1 MSYQPPDL
9 SLLREIVGS
18 QNAPIEVRGD
28 PKDAVGE
35 GAITLSELW
44 LEENKHL
51 TPVAKYS
58 RWKTEVRAGARVT
71 PNNKDYMWE
80 TEAKLHPKGAKFATE
95 DKLNIIRERLTGLDD
110 TQKENYLQDI
120 AREAPPPILNALLLD
135 KTILSSRSASKTQER
150 SRLANIHSFDKKARE
165 LGQQIFAGN
174 SSGLNPE
181 VSINSHAEDFVK
193 AWSFNR
199 DDVFVDGD
207 GRIAVTSEEGEIV
220 PVWSLEDSALTW
232 EEQAINYHDLT
243 PVAKRGLKP
252 MLNYSRQNARLIDRT
267 ATLELGKSVEMQPR
281 EFQSSIIVDAAL
293 LAEDPMNY
301 TKEAVYKTVN
311 ASIERGEKRSLRDV
325 TRDFTSRWEDIRKTT
340 ADRAGGN

>member
-95 DKLNIIRERLTGLDD
+95 DKL
-110 TQKENYLQDI
+110 
-120 AREAPPPILNALLLD
+120 
-135 KTILSSRSASKTQER
+135 
-150 SRLANIHSFDKKARE
+150 
-165 LGQQIFAGN
+165 
-174 SSGLNPE
+174 
-181 VSINSHAEDFVK
+181 
-193 AWSFNR
+193 
-199 DDVFVDGD
+199 
-207 GRIAVTSEEGEIV
+207 
-220 PVWSLEDSALTW
+220 
-232 EEQAINYHDLT
+232 
-243 PVAKRGLKP
+243 
-252 MLNYSRQNARLIDRT
+252 
-267 ATLELGKSVEMQPR
+267 
-281 EFQSSIIVDAAL
+281 
-293 LAEDPMNY
+293 
-301 TKEAVYKTVN
+301 
-311 ASIERGEKRSLRDV
+311 
-325 TRDFTSRWEDIRKTT
+325 
-340 ADRAGGN
+340 